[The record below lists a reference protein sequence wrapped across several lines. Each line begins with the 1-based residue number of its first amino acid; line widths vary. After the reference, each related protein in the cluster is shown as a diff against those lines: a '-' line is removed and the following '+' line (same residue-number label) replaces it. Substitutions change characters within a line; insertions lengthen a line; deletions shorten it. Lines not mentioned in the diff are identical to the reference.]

1 MPHQHFITCAPEME
15 KPHAYKLYGNSD
27 APKPAALRS
36 PEDPSVSDGLVRD
49 GDTQAQE
56 DRGHTAEDRRS
67 RQLLRHM
74 AEDRR
79 PRCGTFADWR
89 SCSMVIFLLRLL
101 VDSSDCFRSL
111 HTSCSCIWSPWVCLS
126 LSPWVSL
133 RLQLLAAAA
142 SCCCPCP

>member
-1 MPHQHFITCAPEME
+1 MYNTVVLPHQHFITWAPEME

-67 RQLLRHM
+67 
-74 AEDRR
+74 
-79 PRCGTFADWR
+79 
-89 SCSMVIFLLRLL
+89 
-101 VDSSDCFRSL
+101 SL
-111 HTSCSCIWSPWVCLS
+111 
-126 LSPWVSL
+126 
-133 RLQLLAAAA
+133 A
-142 SCCCPCP
+142 